1 MAKLKEKKP
10 SSQPSKK
17 YQFYTNGSKTRKE
30 CPNCGKGVFM
40 GEHKNPARLHCGKC
54 SLVELAESAKSE

>member
-1 MAKLKEKKP
+1 MGKSKTKAV

-17 YQFYTNGSKTRKE
+17 YQFYTNGTKTRRE
-30 CPNCGKGVFM
+30 CPKCGKGVFM

-54 SLVELAESAKSE
+54 SLVELAETAKSE